1 MYFRYDSDKSRCSET
16 TSRST
21 KAAVVLVTSIVVP
34 VLVVAALFLAYFIW
48 RAKRKPHGVH
58 PVALIYYHAWKLL
71 VYVYMFVIFHT
82 CVASFYS

>member
-1 MYFRYDSDKSRCSET
+1 
-16 TSRST
+16 
-21 KAAVVLVTSIVVP
+21 VVP

-71 VYVYMFVIFHT
+71 VYACLLYLILV
-82 CVASFYS
+82 